1 MLVTRRSRFALLCV
15 AFVFAGAV
23 QAGSDSNAGAKMGKD
38 AAANKTTNKTA
49 DAAAN
54 PSASMLPHASMKA
67 GTDQQLLAIFRQ
79 PQRPLAS
86 LSVMA
91 IRAGKVV
98 YEQQFGER
106 YIADDAAASLPANAD
121 TLFRVASVSKMVTAL
136 GAMRLVEQ
144 GKLALDT
151 DVSRYLG
158 YPLRNPYYTDAAITL
173 RMLLSH
179 TSSLRD
185 DGGYNFPPQVS
196 LQSVLQASEK
206 SAAPVSVWA
215 RPDASNKNYA
225 PGRYFSYVNLNWGV
239 IGAVMEAVS
248 GKRFD
253 VLMQELILQPLNISG
268 SFHPDNLSPAE
279 LNNLATLYRKQKN
292 DVWDLALPWQ
302 AQVDDYHR
310 QAVPKRTYLA
320 TYQPG
325 WNASLFSPQ
334 GGLRIS
340 ARGLGR
346 LMQMLMNEGEL
357 DGIRVLQPA
366 SVRTLITPQWR
377 YDAALQNG
385 DDYHGMFQ
393 SWALGFQVFTD
404 ISAAHHGDR
413 LTPPLATGGRGFTGV
428 GHLGF
433 AYGLESGFVFDLQ
446 TRNGMIYLIGGTG
459 ADPDKNT
466 GEYSSLSIWQEEI
479 LKALAEQLR

>member
-1 MLVTRRSRFALLCV
+1 MLIDSVSFA
-15 AFVFAGAV
+15 AV
-23 QAGSDSNAGAKMGKD
+23 SMSVVLFFSGIFGGIVE
-38 AAANKTTNKTA
+38 AASPPAEVKAADVKTA
-49 DAAAN
+49 ETAV
-54 PSASMLPHASMKA
+54 PMTRASMKTT
-67 GTDQQLLAIFRQ
+67 TDQQLQAIVSQ

-86 LSVMA
+86 LSVIA
-91 IRAGKVV
+91 IRAGEIV
-98 YEQQFGER
+98 YEKQFGER
-106 YIADDAAASLPANAD
+106 FIPTTAAVGLPANAD
-121 TLFRVASVSKMVTAL
+121 TLFRIASVSKMVTAL
-136 GAMRLVEQ
+136 GVMRLVEQ

-151 DVSRYLG
+151 DISRYLG
-158 YPLRNPYYTDAAITL
+158 YTLRNPYYPDAAITL

-185 DGGYNFPPQVS
+185 DGGYNFPANTS

-206 SAAPVSVWA
+206 NAVSALIWA

-225 PGRYFSYVNLNWGV
+225 PGKYFSYVNLNWGV
-239 IGAVMEAVS
+239 IGAVMESVS
-248 GKRFD
+248 GQRFD
-253 VLMQELILQPLNISG
+253 VLMQELILQPLQISG
-268 SFHPDNLSPAE
+268 SFHPENLSPAE

-292 DVWDLALPWQ
+292 DVWDTAGAWQ
-302 AQVDDYHR
+302 PQVDDYHQ
-310 QAVPKRTYLA
+310 QAVPQRTYLA

-325 WNASLFSPQ
+325 WNATLFSPQ

-340 ARGLGR
+340 ARGLSR
-346 LMQMLMNEGEL
+346 LMQMLMREGEL
-357 DGIRVLQPA
+357 DGVRLLQPA
-366 SVRTLITPQWR
+366 SVRALLTPQWR

-413 LTPPLATGGRGFTGV
+413 LTPPVMPGGHGFTGV

-433 AYGLESGFVFDLQ
+433 AYGLESGFVFDPQ

-466 GEYSSLSIWQEEI
+466 GEYSSLSIWQEQI
-479 LKALAEQLR
+479 MTALAAQLR

>member
-1 MLVTRRSRFALLCV
+1 MLIQRVPFSAVSMSAAL
-15 AFVFAGAV
+15 FFSGIFAGIV
-23 QAGSDSNAGAKMGKD
+23 E
-38 AAANKTTNKTA
+38 AASPPAEVKAADVKTA
-49 DAAAN
+49 ETTV
-54 PSASMLPHASMKA
+54 PMTRASMKTT
-67 GTDQQLLAIFRQ
+67 TDQQLQAIVSQ

-86 LSVMA
+86 LSVIA
-91 IRAGKVV
+91 IRAGEIV

-106 YIADDAAASLPANAD
+106 FIPTTAAVGLPANAD
-121 TLFRVASVSKMVTAL
+121 TLFRIASVSKMVTAL
-136 GAMRLVEQ
+136 GVMRLVEQ

-158 YPLRNPYYTDAAITL
+158 YTLRNPYYPDAAITL

-185 DGGYNFPPQVS
+185 DGGYNFPANTS

-206 SAAPVSVWA
+206 NAVSALIWA

-225 PGRYFSYVNLNWGV
+225 PGKYFSYVNLNWGV
-239 IGAVMEAVS
+239 IGAVMESVL

-253 VLMQELILQPLNISG
+253 VLMQELILQPLQISG
-268 SFHPDNLSPAE
+268 SFHPENLSPAE

-292 DVWDLALPWQ
+292 DVWDLALAWQ
-302 AQVDDYHR
+302 PQVDDYHQ

-325 WNASLFSPQ
+325 WNATLFSPQ

-340 ARGLGR
+340 ARGLSR
-346 LMQMLMNEGEL
+346 LMQMLMREGEI
-357 DGIRVLQPA
+357 DGVRLLQPA
-366 SVRTLITPQWR
+366 SVRALLTPQWR

-385 DDYHGMFQ
+385 DDYQGMFQ

-413 LTPPLATGGRGFTGV
+413 LTPPLKPGGHGFTGV

-433 AYGLESGFVFDLQ
+433 AYGLESGFVFDPQ

-466 GEYSSLSIWQEEI
+466 GEYSSLSLWQEQI
-479 LKALAEQLR
+479 MTALAAQLR